1 MPFISHF
8 FNVTI
13 DLIFRKDVILMKKM
27 KKVIISALLLS
38 AIFAGTATSAFA
50 DNSTKGPC
58 GAKPCLQT
66 P

>member
-1 MPFISHF
+1 
-8 FNVTI
+8 
-13 DLIFRKDVILMKKM
+13 MKKM